1 MTSTKTQNIKRI
13 STALFLIMA
22 AAILFSSASPRLNL
36 HAADEPTWGPL
47 QFLTGT
53 WGAAESG
60 KPEAS
65 AYSFLPELKGHVL
78 VRRCVSGCDQG
89 PMGAGYSD
97 ILYLYSAAPGQPYRA
112 IFFDSVGHVLQYDVS
127 SPSPNKAV
135 FLSDASAPG
144 PRFRLTYELAAGKML
159 GTFEMLPPGGAPAQ
173 VLSSWS
179 GAKK

>member
-1 MTSTKTQNIKRI
+1 MMQRI
-13 STALFLIMA
+13 RKISALFPVLILC
-22 AAILFSSASPRLNL
+22 AILFSGVSTRLNL
-36 HAADEPTWGPL
+36 RAADEPSWGPL
-47 QFLTGT
+47 QFLSGT
-53 WGAAESG
+53 WGAGENG

-65 AYSFLPELKGHVL
+65 TYSFLPEFKGHVL

-97 ILYLYSAAPGQPYRA
+97 ILYVYSAAPGQPYRA

-127 SPSPNKAV
+127 SPSLNKAV

-144 PRFRLTYELAAGKML
+144 PRFRLTYELADGKMV

-173 VLSSWS
+173 TLSSWS
-179 GAKK
+179 GARK

>member
-1 MTSTKTQNIKRI
+1 MIQNIKKV
-13 STALFLIMA
+13 SPLLSLILA
-22 AAILFSSASPRLNL
+22 SAILLPGASARFSTR
-36 HAADEPTWGPL
+36 AADEPSWGPL
-47 QFLTGT
+47 QFLAGT
-53 WGAAESG
+53 WGAGENG

-65 AYSFLPELKGHVL
+65 TYSFLPELKGHVL

-97 ILYLYSAAPGQPYRA
+97 ILYVYSATPGQPYRA

-127 SPSPNKAV
+127 SPSPDKAV

-144 PRFRLTYELAAGKML
+144 PRFRLTYELTAGKML